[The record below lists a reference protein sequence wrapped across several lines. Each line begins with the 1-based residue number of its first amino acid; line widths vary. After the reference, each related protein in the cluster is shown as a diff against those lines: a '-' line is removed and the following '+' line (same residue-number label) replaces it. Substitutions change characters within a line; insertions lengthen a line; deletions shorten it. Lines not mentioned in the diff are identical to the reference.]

1 MVFDEAL
8 FSITLD
14 RIASHRFSISDAI
27 YFYAGC
33 LPKPR
38 RCLDCGPRIYLS
50 RQRIYR

>member
-14 RIASHRFSISDAI
+14 RIASRRFSISDAI
-27 YFYAGC
+27 YSYAGC
-33 LPKPR
+33 LQKPR
-38 RCLDCGPRIYLS
+38 RRLDCGPRIYLS